1 MNKSL
6 RLFSLF
12 MLSCFAICRASVS
25 NYVPFGTSTDKK
37 VIISRTHVVHPH
49 LLEPVVTYNS
59 SASLLTIN
67 FANQPI
73 NNYIVTISTAQTNV
87 DYYATSPYTTIPLV
101 VDGISSYDITIET
114 ADGDV
119 FEGTLFANDTPPSVI
134 I

>member
-1 MNKSL
+1 MRKKL
-6 RLFSLF
+6 LLVA
-12 MLSCFAICRASVS
+12 LASFLLVTCMADANETNS
-25 NYVPFGTSTDKK
+25 NNTRTVYLKHVK
-37 VIISRTHVVHPH
+37 ISHPH

-119 FEGTLFANDTPPSVI
+119 FERTLFANDTPPPEI